1 LGAHFCRWD
10 RKKYCVCDLGHIGL
24 LKVELISIPTRDLAA
39 LRCPTA
45 EGKVMQ
51 REQGYYWVTWG
62 TLADPDTVHRLPGP
76 RLGWW
81 DGEAWWFV
89 RIDRYYF
96 DSEVMV
102 LGERLA
108 APALAPMRAAI
119 GA

>member
-1 LGAHFCRWD
+1 VICPGE
-10 RKKYCVCDLGHIGL
+10 RKKCCVCELVHVAV

-39 LRCPTA
+39 LRCSTA
-45 EGKVMQ
+45 EGRIMQ

-62 TLADPDTVHRLPGP
+62 TLADSDTVHRLPGP

-96 DSEVMV
+96 DSKVVV
-102 LGERLA
+102 LSERLT
-108 APALAPMRAAI
+108 APALAPMRAAVD
-119 GA
+119 A